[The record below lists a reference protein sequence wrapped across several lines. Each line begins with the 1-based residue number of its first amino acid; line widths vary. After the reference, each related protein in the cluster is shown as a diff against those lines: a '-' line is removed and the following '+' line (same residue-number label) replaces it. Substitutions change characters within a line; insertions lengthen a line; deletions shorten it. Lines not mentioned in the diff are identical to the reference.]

1 MSKKQEVVSAKE
13 AANMIKESNGK
24 FMTVVFTKRS
34 TGENRKMNC
43 RTGVKKG
50 VKGSGKRRAQKDGLI
65 TVYDMS
71 KKGFRTINISGL
83 RSICMNN
90 KNYCVE

>member
-1 MSKKQEVVSAKE
+1 MSKKQKTLNAQE
-13 AANMIKESNGK
+13 AANMIRESNGK
-24 FMTVVFTKRS
+24 FMTVTFTKRS
-34 TGENRKMNC
+34 TGENRIMNC

-50 VKGSGKRRAQKDGLI
+50 VKGTGKRKAKKDGLI

-83 RSICMNN
+83 RSIRMNR
-90 KNYCVE
+90 KTYRVE